1 MHQQIIILFICLV
14 TLPLFI
20 IFTTATN
27 IFITNTKRDLK
38 SIYTANINEIGNN
51 IDAVFTNAMDLSLYP
66 IMEESLRT
74 YLSSDTSDTTL
85 TEYRVIKQ
93 EAVDTL
99 NSLPYG
105 YTANINGIGLYTE
118 SGDNIISNGNVRMSE
133 SDYSHLEGMDAAP
146 YWDFSQCGSS
156 KGYIYLLR
164 HLKDPVNLPDY
175 VGYIKL
181 AVTGSSLKEILQQ
194 FQKDDQVSYFI
205 VNPKNEPVIWLDAGN
220 YMENDKGLPSYAVL
234 SRQASDG
241 ESSWIDG
248 QRIISVYTL
257 NNGLI
262 LYSITTPE
270 VLTNIKQTF
279 YYSIGTAEI
288 LVFFFTLLLSFY
300 FSRLITSPLRKLE
313 EHMTELS
320 EEQFSDRIP
329 VKGCYEIQMLSQTYN
344 HMAERL
350 EFLYNEVYMGELR
363 LKQSR
368 LDALQTQLN
377 PHFLYNT
384 LDTIYWMSKMG
395 DSENTSIMVS
405 NLSKMMRMTL
415 EPGSNNNMVTL
426 GRELE
431 HLTCYITIQQI
442 RYGQKVHFSVVCDD
456 SLKNLSVLS
465 FLLQPLV
472 ENALIHGVG
481 KSLNGIIKI
490 NIFTQD
496 SVLIYEV
503 ANNGIPADI
512 QEIQAMLTKK
522 PGATRGLAI
531 YNIHERIRLKY
542 GSNYGLS
549 CHLDQDFTVFKVTQP
564 VTWYTEKDKE
574 RKNENITC

>member
-1 MHQQIIILFICLV
+1 MKKITMHQQIIILFICLV
-14 TLPLFI
+14 TIPLFI
-20 IFTTATN
+20 IFTIATN
-27 IFITNTKRDLK
+27 VFISNAKRDLK
-38 SIYTANINEIGNN
+38 TIYTANIDEIGDNL
-51 IDAVFTNAMDLSLYP
+51 DAFFTNALDLSLYP
-66 IMEESLRT
+66 LMEDSLRI
-74 YLSSDTSDTTL
+74 YLSNDIPNTFA
-85 TEYRVIKQ
+85 EYKIIKQ
-93 EAVDTL
+93 KAVDTL
-99 NSLPYG
+99 NALPYG
-105 YTANINGIGLYTE
+105 YTTNINGIGLYTE
-118 SGDNIISNGNVRMSE
+118 SGDNIISNSNVRMNE
-133 SDYSHLEGMDAAP
+133 SDYACLEGMNSSP
-146 YWDFSQCGSS
+146 YWDFSQCASS
-156 KGYIYLLR
+156 RGYIYLIR
-164 HLKDPVNLPDY
+164 HLKDPVHISDY
-175 VGYIKL
+175 IGYIKL
-181 AVTGSSLKEILQQ
+181 AVTGSELKEILQK
-194 FQKDDQVSYFI
+194 FQKDHQISYFI
-205 VNPKNEPVIWLDAGN
+205 VTPENTPVSWLDAGN
-220 YMENDKGLPSYAVL
+220 YMENDEKLPSYTTLAAQ
-234 SRQASDG
+234 SSEG

-270 VLTNIKQTF
+270 VLSNIKQTF
-279 YYSIGTAEI
+279 YYSIGAAEI

-329 VKGCYEIQMLSQTYN
+329 VKGCYEIQMLSKTYN

-395 DSENTSIMVS
+395 NSETTSIMVS

-442 RYGQKVHFSVVCDD
+442 RYGEKVHFSVNCEET
-456 SLKNLSVLS
+456 LKKLSVLS

-472 ENALIHGVG
+472 ENALVHGLK
-481 KSLNGIIKI
+481 KSLNGVVKI
-490 NIFTQD
+490 SIFIQD
-496 SVLIYEV
+496 STLIYEV
-503 ANNGIPADI
+503 ANNGVPADLERI
-512 QEIQAMLTKK
+512 KKMLTEK
-522 PGATRGLAI
+522 PSATQGFAI
-531 YNIHERIRLKY
+531 HNINERIRLKY
-542 GSNYGLS
+542 GSNFGLS
-549 CHLDQDFTVFKVTQP
+549 CYLDQDFTVFKITQP
-564 VTWYTEKDKE
+564 ISQQPKE
-574 RKNENITC
+574 YKET